1 MRERRQGEEGAMR
14 NRIGWRLVL
23 AAAWLAFVGPASADR
38 DGGGFAPIE
47 RPMLEVE
54 ARFRLGALPL
64 DRLAQ
69 LEVTVRNTGRA
80 EARRA
85 VVEVFPPARGFV
97 ERTPRPL
104 ATAHVGPVAPGAS
117 VRRTVEVDVRGLRPG
132 TACFPV
138 RVRIQRRSAGGGE
151 EGGGGLFVVEADGE
165 GRTRACVDLR
175 PSVTDVTGGSGPVGS
190 GESAVEVVSVTVPG
204 ARERALD
211 GSPVVDGS
219 GLRVRVRIEARRV
232 QGGPVPPLEVEVVET
247 APGGA
252 PRVAARYRTPPL
264 MVVRAWDEREVAVS
278 PGGIGPRCYSVRV
291 RPASGVR
298 VLPRAEPAC
307 VVVGPPVADVTEGV
321 RMLVVPRGAAPEVRP
336 GTVAGR
342 VRAGDPVA
350 LDLVAANRGGT
361 RSPAMTVAV
370 TTTEIARA
378 VLLGTG
384 ADGGEVVRLSLPAL
398 APGEVRR
405 VPFEFRFAFGGERRC
420 LVPLLRIRAPRGE
433 IPTFPLC
440 YAVEGPPREAATD
453 TPRAPDCPLG
463 APPSACRGPARTYRL
478 HDGAVV
484 DALRLAVRA
493 LGVEPAGRGRQRVR
507 AEVRVWTT
515 GADPVEGVTV
525 EVLPPLPHGGLL
537 HSLRLDGPVR
547 PRVAARA
554 LTLAFEVPVERMGC
568 LRVRAFGEI
577 SVAGR
582 RLPAK
587 TRTRQLCVR
596 PRIQLPPDAIDPV
609 RVIEAMRGQRLRI
622 ERVRLAE
629 GRADSRGVRY
639 EAVRIRVALPR
650 GTTSIPSKRFEL
662 GVRGRDGR
670 VRPALTDWLGR
681 LAGRSGRPRNG
692 YLDGVVRIPRDAVRY
707 GECAVV
713 RLEGGAWPPPGR
725 SDHPGA
731 ACLPEPPHMFIE
743 ASVTGF
749 YGARLP
755 RGVRRVRACV
765 SAWADGTTGRPRT
778 CSGRLYD
785 VRRRPPVIGVSVVA
799 MVPRGKALNLRAW
812 LEDAGGRT
820 LAEVRRRFTG
830 SPLDYGG
837 TLSDRSPIG
846 WKLSHAWGPGAR
858 RPSASRGGRRP
869 PAGLGVDPEVL
880 RRALGR

>member
-1 MRERRQGEEGAMR
+1 MVMAAV
-14 NRIGWRLVL
+14 LVL
-23 AAAWLAFVGPASADR
+23 PAPALADR
-38 DGGGFAPIE
+38 GGGGFAPVE

-54 ARFRLGALPL
+54 ASFRIGALPL

-69 LEVTVRNTGRA
+69 LQVTVRNTGRA

-85 VVEVFPPARGFV
+85 VVEVFPPARGFAGAAA
-97 ERTPRPL
+97 RPL
-104 ATAHVGPVAPGAS
+104 ASAHVGPIPPGGS
-117 VRRTVEVDVRGLRPG
+117 VRRTVEVDVRSLRPG

-138 RVRIQRRSAGGGE
+138 RVRIPVPSLRGGE
-151 EGGGGLFVVEADGE
+151 EDGGAPLPVEAGGE
-165 GRTRACVDLR
+165 GLTRACVDLR
-175 PSVTDVTGGSGPVGS
+175 PSVADVTGGGGPVRP
-190 GESAVEVVSVTVPG
+190 GESLVEVVSVAVPG
-204 ARERALD
+204 ARGSAPD
-211 GSPVVDGS
+211 GRPIMDAS
-219 GLRVRVRIEARRV
+219 GLRVRVRIQARRA
-232 QGGPVPPLEVEVVET
+232 GAGPVPPLEVEVVET
-247 APGGA
+247 EPGGA

-264 MVVRAWDEREVAVS
+264 MTGGWDEREVAVRS
-278 PGGIGPRCYSVRV
+278 GGIGPRCYSVRV

-307 VVVGPPVADVTEGV
+307 IVVGPPVADVTDGV
-321 RMLVVPRGAAPEVRP
+321 RMLVVPRGAAPEVRA
-336 GTVAGR
+336 GTVVGR

-350 LDLVAANRGGT
+350 LDLVAANRGAA
-361 RSPAMTVAV
+361 RSSAMTVAV
-370 TTTEIARA
+370 TTTETARA
-378 VLLGTG
+378 VLLGSG
-384 ADGGEVVRLSLPAL
+384 ADGGEMERLSLPAL

-420 LVPLLRIRAPRGE
+420 LVPLLRVRAARE
-433 IPTFPLC
+433 LATLPLC
-440 YAVEGPPREAATD
+440 YEVEGPPREAAE
-453 TPRAPDCPLG
+453 TPRPPACPPG
-463 APPSACRGPARTYRL
+463 APPSACRGPARSYRL

-525 EVLPPLPHGGLL
+525 EVLPPSPHGGLL
-537 HSLRLDGPVR
+537 HSLRVDGPVR
-547 PRVAARA
+547 PRVAARV
-554 LTLAFEVPVERMGC
+554 LTLAFDVPVGRMGC

-577 SVAGR
+577 PVAGR

-596 PRIQLPPDAIDPV
+596 PRIQLPPDALDPV
-609 RVIEAMRGQRLRI
+609 RAIEAMRGQRLRI
-622 ERVRLAE
+622 ERVRLA
-629 GRADSRGVRY
+629 GRRVDGRGVRY

-670 VRPALTDWLGR
+670 VRPALTDWVGR

-692 YLDGVVRIPRDAVRY
+692 YLEGEVRIPRDAVRY

-749 YGARLP
+749 RGARLP

-785 VRRRPPVIGVSVVA
+785 ARNRQPVRGVAVVA
-799 MVPRGKALNLRAW
+799 MVPRGKALNLRVW
-812 LEDAGGRT
+812 LEDADGRT

-837 TLSDRSPIG
+837 TRSDGGPVAWELSA
-846 WKLSHAWGPGAR
+846 AWGPGAR

>member
-1 MRERRQGEEGAMR
+1 MR
-14 NRIGWRLVL
+14 NRTGWCLVL
-23 AAAWLAFVGPASADR
+23 AAVWLAWAGPAAADR
-38 DGGGFAPIE
+38 DGGGFAPIG

-54 ARFRLGALPL
+54 ARFRIGALPL

-69 LEVTVRNTGRA
+69 LEVTVRNTGGA

-85 VVEVFPPARGFV
+85 VVEVLPPARGFAGAAA
-97 ERTPRPL
+97 RPL
-104 ATAHVGPVAPGAS
+104 ASAHVGPIPPGGS

-138 RVRIQRRSAGGGE
+138 RVRIPVPSLRGGE
-151 EGGGGLFVVEADGE
+151 EDGGAPLPVEAGGE

-175 PSVTDVTGGSGPVGS
+175 PSVADVTGGAGALGP
-190 GESAVEVVSVTVPG
+190 GESLVEVISVAVPG
-204 ARERALD
+204 ARGRALD
-211 GSPVVDGS
+211 GSPIVDRS

-278 PGGIGPRCYSVRV
+278 PGGIGPRCYSARV
-291 RPASGVR
+291 RPAPGVR

-307 VVVGPPVADVTEGV
+307 VVVGPPVADIADGV
-321 RMLVVPRGAAPEVRP
+321 RMLVVPRGMSPEGVRLDA
-336 GTVAGR
+336 VAGR

-350 LDLVAANRGGT
+350 LDLVVANRGAA

-370 TTTEIARA
+370 AATEIARA

-384 ADGGEVVRLSLPAL
+384 ADAGEVLRLSVPAL
-398 APGEVRR
+398 SPGELRR

-420 LVPLLRIRAPRGE
+420 LVPLLRVRAARE
-433 IPTFPLC
+433 LATLPLC
-440 YAVEGPPREAATD
+440 YEVEGPPREAAAE
-453 TPRAPDCPLG
+453 TPRPPACPPG
-463 APPSACRGPARTYRL
+463 APPSACRGPARSYRL

-493 LGVEPAGRGRQRVR
+493 LGVEPVGRGRQRVR

-537 HSLRLDGPVR
+537 HSLRLDDPVR

-587 TRTRQLCVR
+587 SRTRQLCVR
-596 PRIQLPPDAIDPV
+596 PRIQLPPEAVDPV
-609 RVIEAMRGQRLRI
+609 RAIEAMRGQRLRI
-622 ERVRLAE
+622 ERVRLA
-629 GRADSRGVRY
+629 GRRAGVRGVRY

-670 VRPALTDWLGR
+670 VRPALTDWVGR
-681 LAGRSGRPRNG
+681 LVGRSGRPRGG
-692 YLDGVVRIPRDAVRY
+692 YLEGEVRIPRDAVRY

-749 YGARLP
+749 HGARLP

-837 TLSDRSPIG
+837 TRSDGGPVA
-846 WKLSHAWGPGAR
+846 WKLSAAWGPGAQ